1 MQEAEQQGVASARPA
16 DIAQVAA
23 LEGGGFSGELAD
35 LGMRDILEERSR
47 VEDAIER
54 DQPLGPFANVF
65 QGGRT
70 RGLLQSGKAIEP
82 IPFGDVEQGV
92 QGLALLV
99 AQGPGDALI
108 KGFVNFLGFI

>member
-1 MQEAEQQGVASARPA
+1 M
-16 DIAQVAA
+16 
-23 LEGGGFSGELAD
+23 
-35 LGMRDILEERSR
+35 MRDILEERSR

-54 DQPLGPFANVF
+54 GQPLGPFANVF

-82 IPFGDVEQGV
+82 IPFGDVEQGI

-108 KGFVNFLGFI
+108 KGFVNFLAEGADQTIEGAESRQLDIRFD